1 MLKLHAIVRTTVLGL
16 SLIEP
21 LRHHKLT
28 RENYRVA
35 SDAKAQLSFQIVFDL
50 HCNDPGKLQES
61 IRIRR
66 HSTRC
71 RQDKANVFVLA

>member
-1 MLKLHAIVRTTVLGL
+1 
-16 SLIEP
+16 
-21 LRHHKLT
+21 LT